1 MITFCLFFLRR
12 KLIQNFTTHQYFQ
25 GVEEESE
32 FHEFYV
38 SELTQREVISE
49 QRGMHRE
56 HDEFCL

>member
-56 HDEFCL
+56 L